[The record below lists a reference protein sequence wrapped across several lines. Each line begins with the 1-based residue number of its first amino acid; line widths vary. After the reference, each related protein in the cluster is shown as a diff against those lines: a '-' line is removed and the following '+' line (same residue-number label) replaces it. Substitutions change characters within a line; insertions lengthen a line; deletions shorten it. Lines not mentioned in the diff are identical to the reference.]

1 MIVDRRS
8 FTNHVSFGKDRGEVL
23 KHNIQVHLHEKLLT
37 ESNFGGFDKK
47 KLKDQKIITLR
58 TLYKEQEVLLK
69 GNMINNVDEIFICK
83 IMLEFKN

>member
-47 KLKDQKIITLR
+47 KIKRPKDYYITNPIQGTR
-58 TLYKEQEVLLK
+58 SVVKRK
-69 GNMINNVDEIFICK
+69 HD
-83 IMLEFKN
+83 